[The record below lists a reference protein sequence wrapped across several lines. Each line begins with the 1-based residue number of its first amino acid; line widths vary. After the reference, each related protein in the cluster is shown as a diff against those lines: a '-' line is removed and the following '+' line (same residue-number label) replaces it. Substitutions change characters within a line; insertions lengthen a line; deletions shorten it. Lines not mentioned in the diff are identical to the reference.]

1 MGTLFKQEPR
11 DDHRVDDLPQ
21 FLEEAV
27 KLAKQHSIP
36 SIPVSDVIAAKH
48 ALELERRNNLYRA
61 NGDAFD
67 GQVAGIGESLTSVAE
82 GEEGTR

>member
-11 DDHRVDDLPQ
+11 NDYRVDDLPE

-36 SIPVSDVIAAKH
+36 VSDVIAAKQ

-67 GQVAGIGESLTSVAE
+67 EQLAGLGEIVKSIAE
-82 GEEGTR
+82 ALEGPN

>member
-11 DDHRVDDLPQ
+11 DDHRVDDLPP
-21 FLEEAV
+21 FLEAV

>member
-11 DDHRVDDLPQ
+11 NDYRVDDLSQ

-36 SIPVSDVIAAKH
+36 ISDVIAAKH

-67 GQVAGIGESLTSVAE
+67 EQVAGIGELLKSMAE
-82 GEEGTR
+82 ASEGAT